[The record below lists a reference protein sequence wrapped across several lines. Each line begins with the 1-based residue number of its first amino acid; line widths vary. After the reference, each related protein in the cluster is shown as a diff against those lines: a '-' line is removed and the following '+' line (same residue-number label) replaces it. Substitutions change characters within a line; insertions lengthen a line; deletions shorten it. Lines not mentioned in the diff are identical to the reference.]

1 MEPKVRTSVTVIR
14 GKEAL
19 AKDAHLQILPRIG
32 DTLKLEGWPHKW
44 LTVLRVE
51 HVLSANLQ
59 LHTIRIFVR

>member
-1 MEPKVRTSVTVIR
+1 MESKVRTSVTVIR

-19 AKDAHLQILPRIG
+19 AKDAQLQILPRIG
-32 DTLKLEGWPHKW
+32 DTLKLEGWPQKG